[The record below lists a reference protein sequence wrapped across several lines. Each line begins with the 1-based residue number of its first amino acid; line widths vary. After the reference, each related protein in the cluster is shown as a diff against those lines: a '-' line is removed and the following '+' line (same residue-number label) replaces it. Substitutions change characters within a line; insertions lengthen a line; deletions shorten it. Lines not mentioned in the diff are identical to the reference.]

1 MRIRYLKDT
10 PAILNASPLVLLQ
23 QDDDPSVYQGV
34 WREQFLSV
42 SPSESL
48 EAEQEPSSESPK
60 AAQVS
65 SSRIAEERPKAP
77 FKKRLE
83 LEIGCGRGRFLS
95 DMATLHPLTYFIGNE
110 LVPTIL
116 ARTSKRIETSPAPVH
131 NVRLIQIDA
140 LKLTEVFAPGE
151 VDRIYLNFS
160 DPWPKTKHHKRRLTS
175 PDFLK
180 VYAAIL
186 SPQGDLCFKTD
197 NDDLFAFSIEM
208 MQEEGWVFLD
218 RTDDLHHSK
227 YRGANVMTE
236 YEENFMRRGKTIHYV
251 RAMHP

>member
-23 QDDDPSVYQGV
+23 QEDDLGV
-34 WREQFLSV
+34 FKGSWREQFDSAASTNKHLPKESEDPSRRAEKETAHLS
-42 SPSESL
+42 
-48 EAEQEPSSESPK
+48 
-60 AAQVS
+60 
-65 SSRIAEERPKAP
+65 
-77 FKKRLE
+77 KKRLE

-95 DMATLHPLTYFIGNE
+95 DMAALHPLTCFIGNE

-116 ARTSKRIETSPAPVH
+116 ARTSRRIEQSSFPLH
-131 NVRLIQIDA
+131 NIRLIQVDA
-140 LKLTEVFAPGE
+140 LKLQEVFAPGE

-180 VYAAIL
+180 VYQVIL
-186 SPQGDLCFKTD
+186 SKRGDLCFKTD

-208 MQEEGWVFLD
+208 MTKEGWIFLS
-218 RTDDLHHSK
+218 RTDDLHHSPYK
-227 YRGANVMTE
+227 GANVMTE
-236 YEENFMRRGKTIHYV
+236 YEENFTRRGKAIHYV
-251 RAMHP
+251 RAVHP